1 MAIEIQREKAQ
12 EPAGRG
18 PGAPRPARPWWMRPA
33 IHTGLIGA
41 VLGYLLGHWLGN
53 FLASGYQ
60 QISTADENDMAIV
73 LGYAL
78 ATVGW
83 LAGMGVFNDLIRQ
96 MLGPPLRTGE
106 EEAEAASGLARY
118 LRCSL
123 DHNGVRMQYLV
134 RM

>member
-60 QISTADENDMAIV
+60 QISTADEDDMGV
-73 LGYAL
+73 GPGYAL
-78 ATVGW
+78 AAVGW
-83 LAGMGVFNDLIRQ
+83 LAGGDGFNDLVLR
-96 MLGPPLRTGE
+96 MLGR
-106 EEAEAASGLARY
+106 
-118 LRCSL
+118 
-123 DHNGVRMQYLV
+123 
-134 RM
+134 